1 MAENC
6 TPLIN
11 LLIISSLL
19 TSLSEVH
26 NAQAPLEYSGL
37 SLFKHSI
44 PSIVMISAFVCEC
57 LQSYTVTKMLG

>member
-44 PSIVMISAFVCEC
+44 PSIVISAFVCEC

>member
-1 MAENC
+1 MGENG

-26 NAQAPLEYSGL
+26 NTQDPLEYSGL
-37 SLFKHSI
+37 VSLSTLFH
-44 PSIVMISAFVCEC
+44 
-57 LQSYTVTKMLG
+57 L

>member
-1 MAENC
+1 MGGNS

-26 NAQAPLEYSGL
+26 NPQDPLEYSSL
-37 SLFKHSI
+37 SLFKHII
-44 PSIVMISAFVCEC
+44 PSIVMISAFVHEY
-57 LQSYTVTKMLG
+57 LPSYTVTKMLG